1 MSGQVAKPS
10 VEAGLVDLDAAYREA
25 QIEPLF
31 EDLERELVGLAPVKT
46 RIREI
51 ASLLLVARLRQQLA
65 LSADRPSLHM
75 SFTGRPGTGKTTV
88 ALRMAAILHKLGYL
102 RRGHLVVA
110 SRDELV
116 GQYVG
121 HTAPKT
127 REVLKKAMGGVLF
140 IDEAYYLYRPENER
154 DYGQEAI
161 EMLLTAMESQRDD
174 LVVVLAGY
182 KERMEVFYQSNPG
195 FHSRIAHHI
204 DFPDYGVAELMAIA
218 ELTLRRQMYRFDEE
232 SRRAFADYLQRRIRQ
247 PHFANARSVRNALDR
262 IRLRQAQRLVEQG
275 GRIPRDE
282 LSRIDAEDVLRS
294 RVFGEGPGPEPSP
307 AALASPRKEA

>member
-1 MSGQVAKPS
+1 MSGVEAAPAAR
-10 VEAGLVDLDAAYREA
+10 EAGLVDVEAAYREA
-25 QIEPLF
+25 RIEPLF
-31 EDLERELVGLAPVKT
+31 RDLEHELVGLAPVKR

-51 ASLLLVARLRQQLA
+51 ASLLLIARLRQQLA
-65 LSADRPSLHM
+65 LSAERPSLHM
-75 SFTGRPGTGKTTV
+75 SFTGPPGTGKTTV
-88 ALRMAAILHKLGYL
+88 AHRVAAMLQKMGYL

-127 REVLKKAMGGVLF
+127 REVLKRAMGGVLF

-161 EMLLTAMESQRDD
+161 EMLLTAMENQRDD

-182 KERMEVFYQSNPG
+182 KARMEVFFQANPG

-204 DFPDYGVAELMAIA
+204 DFADYDSDELMQIA
-218 ELTLRRQMYRFDEE
+218 ERMLRQQMYRFDDA
-232 SRRAFADYLQRRIRQ
+232 SRRAFDEYLQRRIRQ

-262 IRLRQAQRLVEQG
+262 IRLRQAQRLVDRG
-275 GRIPRDE
+275 GRIATDE
-282 LSRIDAEDVLRS
+282 LSRIDAEDVRRS
-294 RVFGEGPGPEPSP
+294 RVFDEPEAGAPLAASPEPG
-307 AALASPRKEA
+307 A